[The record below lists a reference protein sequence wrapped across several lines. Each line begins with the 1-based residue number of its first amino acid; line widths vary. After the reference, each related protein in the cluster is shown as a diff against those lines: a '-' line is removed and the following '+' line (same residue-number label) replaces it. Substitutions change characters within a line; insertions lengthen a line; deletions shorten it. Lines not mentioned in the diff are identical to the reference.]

1 MFHIYLYISM
11 WLLFFLNIWGLL
23 KIFNPL
29 FLAVL
34 GHFRRIFVY
43 AQCMH
48 STFLVKNNFK
58 SCFRPLLHQILS
70 LCDISKSLKKFRVI
84 ESIWGTLDTF
94 ENVPFCW
101 IWNIPNRLNHVR
113 RSQHEIRPPKRY
125 DRPHK
130 PIEHK

>member
-1 MFHIYLYISM
+1 MFYIYLYIFIC
-11 WLLFFLNIWGLL
+11 LL
-23 KIFNPL
+23 IFWNDSGNFKNLQPM
-29 FLAVL
+29 FWPIL

>member
-1 MFHIYLYISM
+1 MVGRDGADGWSETPPEYIRNISNRYIIYIIYMFHIYLYISM

-101 IWNIPNRLNHVR
+101 I
-113 RSQHEIRPPKRY
+113 
-125 DRPHK
+125 
-130 PIEHK
+130 